1 MNFYWFKLDL
11 ARLKLIDIPNARY
24 IYFIFLNPRTDYDLL
39 KEIYFI
45 HFCLKFRF
53 LQILQYLLKYSNN
66 QNNSE
71 NAKGIK
77 GLWACFGPGAAAHR
91 LAGWVCWAVA
101 KRPPRHHTSLW
112 LFQRGHA
119 AGHGRLGHGNHV
131 EEDHGTPPLYGLPAW
146 RGWGSN
152 EGEREASPS
161 ACCSKGVA
169 DSVGGKLDQ
178 LQAPRTSEGLLQ
190 PASRWR

>member
-91 LAGWVCWAVA
+91 LAGSAGPWQ
-101 KRPPRHHTSLW
+101 KGLLGTTHHCGCSS
-112 LFQRGHA
+112 
-119 AGHGRLGHGNHV
+119 
-131 EEDHGTPPLYGLPAW
+131 EGTLPAMGGWAMETTW
-146 RGWGSN
+146 RRITGHLRFTVSRRE
-152 EGEREASPS
+152 EGEAATRG
-161 ACCSKGVA
+161 KGRPHRVRA
-169 DSVGGKLDQ
+169 AAK
-178 LQAPRTSEGLLQ
+178 A
-190 PASRWR
+190 